1 MGRFETEWLAN
12 DANLVALAD
21 LGGRWIDRV
30 HSRCPLNGIVL
41 DMDSS
46 VSETY
51 GNQEGTA
58 FNGHFACTCY
68 HPLFVFNQFGDLERC
83 ALRSGNVHSAHG
95 WKDVLEPVV
104 ARYRGKFKRRYFRA
118 DVMLLVRRQRRASS
132 ASCAGLQSR
141 QLLADTG
148 PAGGNQALVVDRPAG
163 KTREDWCQGRAPW
176 PLRYLPDG
184 RGRGAEGIV
193 PRDSAADR
201 GTTTTA
207 TTSACV
213 RRRWSCVQERLMGGV
228 CPNASENGQIS
239 LSTTVWA
246 ARGDGSCPN
255 CASALQEGGKTA
267 SIHGSSGV
275 IWRIPE

>member
-1 MGRFETEWLAN
+1 
-12 DANLVALAD
+12 
-21 LGGRWIDRV
+21 
-30 HSRCPLNGIVL
+30 
-41 DMDSS
+41 
-46 VSETY
+46 
-51 GNQEGTA
+51 
-58 FNGHFACTCY
+58 
-68 HPLFVFNQFGDLERC
+68 
-83 ALRSGNVHSAHG
+83 
-95 WKDVLEPVV
+95 
-104 ARYRGKFKRRYFRA
+104 
-118 DVMLLVRRQRRASS
+118 VRRQRRASS

-141 QLLADTG
+141 QLHADTG
-148 PAGGNQALVVDRPAG
+148 SAGGNQALVVDRPAG
-163 KTREDWCQGRAPW
+163 KTRQNWCQGRAPW

-239 LSTTVWA
+239 PPTTVRA

-255 CASALQEGGKTA
+255 LTSILQEAGKPR
-267 SIHGSSGV
+267 IFKPVWESSGESRLKL
-275 IWRIPE
+275 IWRDVIFQRCRRCPFGQPREAPSPAF